1 MRIWGESAMIYEIV
15 CDSRDRDRWL
25 HERTG
30 GIGAS
35 ESAAILGLN
44 PWASP
49 MSVWSD
55 KLGLSETEQTE
66 AMAWGLRLEPIIAKA
81 YAEETG
87 RKIQRWGKLL
97 RSKEIPFL
105 QATPDYRQRKPNP
118 PVLEIKNVSGRT
130 VEHWEGGIPEYVQC
144 QVQHQ
149 LAVTGHKKATVA
161 ALIHGGRPVWLD
173 IDRDQEFISGVLI
186 PELEKFWAYVEA
198 REPPPA
204 DSSPATARALRAMF
218 PHESGETISLE
229 PDFVDL
235 DIRRQRLKEDAA
247 LLEKEILGIDNQIKL
262 RIAENTRGICLNGV
276 VYTLKTTNQ
285 AAYEV
290 PAKSFRVLRRIQP
303 KG

>member
-1 MRIWGESAMIYEIV
+1 MIYETI
-15 CDSRDRDRWL
+15 CDSRDRERWL
-25 HERTG
+25 EERRQ

-35 ESAAILGLN
+35 EAAAILGLN

-49 MSVWSD
+49 MSVWSE

-81 YAEETG
+81 YSEETG
-87 RKIQRWGKLL
+87 RKIRRWGKLL

-105 QATPDYRQRKPNP
+105 QATPDYRQSKPAP
-118 PVLEIKNVSGRT
+118 SLLEIKNVSSPR
-130 VEHWEGGIPEYVQC
+130 VADHWHEGIPEYVLC
-144 QVQHQ
+144 QLQHQ
-149 LAVTGHKKATVA
+149 LAVTGYGAGTVA
-161 ALIHGGRPVWLD
+161 ALKFGGGTVWLD
-173 IDRDQEFISGVLI
+173 IPRDQEFISGVLI
-186 PELEKFWAYVEA
+186 PELEKFWTYVTA

-204 DSSPATARALRAMF
+204 DSSPATARALKAMF

-235 DIRRQRLKEDAA
+235 DIRRQLLKEDLG
-247 LLEKEILGIDNQIKL
+247 LLEKEILGIENQLKL
-262 RIAENTRGICLNGV
+262 RIGDNLRGICPNGV
-276 VYTLKTTNQ
+276 VYSLKTTNR

-290 PAKSFRVLRRIQP
+290 PAKSFRVLRRLAP